1 MIMRHIMFDKKLI
14 GFAVLLILTGA
25 LSFANFA
32 LADSCP
38 DITTVSG
45 TTVTFVGEL
54 TDTGGDAATVVWF
67 EYGKSQS
74 YGLKTSE
81 KVLSQ
86 TGRYCVTV
94 SNLLSCT
101 TYHYRAAA
109 RNSSGTSYGENK
121 SFTTTCLPASDILT
135 VDKLVRNLSDG
146 TAWLNSVSADP
157 NEVISFRIKV
167 KMEDSSL
174 ENVIIKD
181 TLPEKVIYR
190 GNLKIDNISSSGNI
204 ISGLNIGNLAA
215 GQTKTITF
223 DAQVAGSGQFT
234 FGQTKLTNSAL
245 AYTTTASHSDT
256 AEIIVSKTAVAG
268 AATGVATGWTNNL
281 FLDTFFFP
289 LVIALILI
297 WLLKSH
303 IIKFEERLDDR
314 KREYRE
320 YRSKKLLKLR
330 TVQEKVK
337 DSLGS
342 LRRNLFKD
350 FIG

>member
-1 MIMRHIMFDKKLI
+1 MFDKKFI
-14 GFAVLLILTGA
+14 GFVVPLILMGVLA
-25 LSFANFA
+25 FANFA

-38 DITTVSG
+38 NITTVSG

-54 TDTGGDAATVVWF
+54 TDTGGDTTTVVWF

-81 KVLSQ
+81 KVLTQ
-86 TGRYCVTV
+86 AGRFCITV
-94 SNLLSCT
+94 SNLEPCT

-121 SFTTTCLPASDILT
+121 SFTTTCLPAPGILT
-135 VDKLVRNLSDG
+135 VNKLVRNLSDG

-167 KMEDSSL
+167 KAEDSSL
-174 ENVIIKD
+174 ENVIVKD

-190 GNLKIDNISSSGNI
+190 GNLKIDNISSGGNI

-215 GQTKTITF
+215 GQTKIITF
-223 DAQVAGSGQFT
+223 DGQIAGSDQFT

-256 AEIIVSKTAVAG
+256 AEIIVNKTAVAG
-268 AATGVATGWTNNL
+268 VATGISTGWVNNL
-281 FLDTFFFP
+281 FLDSFFFP
-289 LVIALILI
+289 LVISLFLI
-297 WLLKSH
+297 WLLRSH
-303 IIKFEERLDDR
+303 IIKFEEWLDKR
-314 KREYRE
+314 KKEYQE
-320 YRSKKLLKLR
+320 YRSKKLLQFKIAQIKTKELF
-330 TVQEKVK
+330 
-337 DSLGS
+337 
-342 LRRNLFKD
+342 RRK
-350 FIG
+350 